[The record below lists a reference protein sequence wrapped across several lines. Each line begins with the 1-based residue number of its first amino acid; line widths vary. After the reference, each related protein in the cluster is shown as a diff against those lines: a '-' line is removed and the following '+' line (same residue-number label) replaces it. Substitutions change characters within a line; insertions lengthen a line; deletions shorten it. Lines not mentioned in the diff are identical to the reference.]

1 MRLQKQ
7 ELFQSIRVNMFAWW
21 NQVVFPHVALSRIFP
36 WGFQKQLVDF
46 LMSGFKWNSCSMK
59 PPVVDAHL
67 ASLVFFAQWCV
78 HKTTPKK
85 WEKVCFSSLRAGQ
98 KTQHVTSTCF
108 SSKAKQLPVSCCTF
122 SFTFS
127 PKTKTWCFFA
137 FILVPRSKHPHVFC
151 LSFDGSK
158 EHLLSM
164 MSAKPNIHR
173 TQVSCNWIKHFAG
186 KLSPGNGGL
195 RGGINLFKL
204 VYIYK
209 VGISKW
215 PPP

>member
-7 ELFQSIRVNMFAWW
+7 ELFQRIKVNVFAWW
-21 NQVVFPHVALSRIFP
+21 NQVVFPHVALSRIFS

-127 PKTKTWCFFA
+127 PKTKTWCFFVCL
-137 FILVPRSKHPHVFC
+137 LVRRSKYRNVFS
-151 LSFDGSK
+151 LGNDWSK
-158 EHLLSM
+158 QHSSSM
-164 MSAKPNIHR
+164 MCAKQNIHR
-173 TQVSCNWIKHFAG
+173 TQVSCN
-186 KLSPGNGGL
+186 
-195 RGGINLFKL
+195 
-204 VYIYK
+204 
-209 VGISKW
+209 
-215 PPP
+215 

>member
-7 ELFQSIRVNMFAWW
+7 ELFQRIKVNVFAWW
-21 NQVVFPHVALSRIFP
+21 NQVVFPHVALSRIFS

-59 PPVVDAHL
+59 PSVVDAHL
-67 ASLVFFAQWCV
+67 ASLVFFPQWCV

-151 LSFDGSK
+151 LTNDWSK
-158 EHLLSM
+158 QHSSSM
-164 MSAKPNIHR
+164 MCAKQNIHR
-173 TQVSCNWIKHFAG
+173 TQVSCN
-186 KLSPGNGGL
+186 
-195 RGGINLFKL
+195 
-204 VYIYK
+204 
-209 VGISKW
+209 
-215 PPP
+215 